1 MRSRQRNWFRIS
13 YGTSCDLRFEI
24 APTDESEGL
33 RSGCG
38 AFFKDPRM
46 NPRDCD
52 QSAFAQIIVEKHGE
66 KITVYSVPREGAKFA
81 IAIFVK

>member
-1 MRSRQRNWFRIS
+1 M
-13 YGTSCDLRFEI
+13 
-24 APTDESEGL
+24 APTDESGSL

-52 QSAFAQIIVEKHGE
+52 QSAFGQIIVEKQGE
-66 KITVYSVPREGAKFA
+66 KITVNYVPREGAKFA
-81 IAIFVK
+81 TPSLSNNKIQ